1 MYCIYQFSMG
11 RPRKTEEEKRANRS
25 AYSKKNYHKVRARRE
40 EKIRCECG
48 AMVSRAYIA
57 DHRKKQKHLH
67 ALEFVNSLK
76 QEHNVC
82 QPVTPEVKKEVN

>member
-1 MYCIYQFSMG
+1 MA
-11 RPRKTEEEKRANRS
+11 RPRKSEEEKRKNRS
-25 AYSKKNYHKVRARRE
+25 AYSKKNYYKVRAYRE
-40 EKIRCECG
+40 EKIRCPCG
-48 AMVSRAYIA
+48 AMISRAYVA
-57 DHRKKQKHLH
+57 QHRKKQKHLD

>member
-1 MYCIYQFSMG
+1 MA
-11 RPRKTEEEKRANRS
+11 RPRKSEEEKRKNKNEYAR
-25 AYSKKNYHKVRARRE
+25 KNYHKVRAHRE

-57 DHRKKQKHLH
+57 DHKKKQKHLD

-76 QEHNVC
+76 QQHNVS
-82 QPVTPEVKKEVN
+82 QSVKSEVEIKVN

>member
-1 MYCIYQFSMG
+1 MAP
-11 RPRKTEEEKRANRS
+11 PRKSEEEKRARRN
-25 AYSKKNYHKVRARRE
+25 AYAKKNYYKVKEYRE

-48 AMVSRAYIA
+48 AMISRAYVA
-57 DHRKKQKHLH
+57 DHKKKQKHLD

-82 QPVTPEVKKEVN
+82 PPVKQEVEIKDN

>member
-1 MYCIYQFSMG
+1 MA
-11 RPRKTEEEKRANRS
+11 RPRKSEEEKRKNKNEYAR
-25 AYSKKNYHKVRARRE
+25 KNYHKVRAHRE

-57 DHRKKQKHLH
+57 DHKKKQKHLD

-76 QEHNVC
+76 QQHNVC
-82 QPVTPEVKKEVN
+82 PPVKSEVEIKVN